1 MAAELAA
8 KSTTVTNRART
19 NNSTTTINAAANAVD
34 VVVVVHAQG
43 GRGVVL
49 LLGCSGGRQG
59 FHFGGRPL
67 RLFRRPFGVGEVGQ
81 SGQNGRLVGGRIAV
95 GQG

>member
-1 MAAELAA
+1 MAAELAT

-34 VVVVVHAQG
+34 VVVHAQG

-49 LLGCSGGRQG
+49 LLGGSSGRQC

-81 SGQNGRLVGGRIAV
+81 SGQSGRLVGGRITV
-95 GQG
+95 GQS